1 MKTKLKDTKVGQFLK
16 TKAPKILDVIGDV
29 LPDSGSLGIVKN
41 LISKDPDL
49 TPEEKAELHAQ
60 IVEVYKL
67 EVEDRDSARKREI
80 EVSKFKK
87 FDFMFN
93 LTGLVG
99 LSAFAFLVYA
109 IVYLKIPEHNKEIW
123 IHLIGITEG
132 IALSITGYFYGS
144 TMKDKK

>member
-16 TKAPKILDVIGDV
+16 TKAPQILDVIGDV
-29 LPDSGSLGIVKN
+29 LPDNGSLGIVKN
-41 LISKDPDL
+41 LISRDPDL

-80 EVSKFKK
+80 EVSKVKK
-87 FDFMFN
+87 FDLMFN

-123 IHLIGITEG
+123 IQNYMGRVFARTNRIYRSNPYPL
-132 IALSITGYFYGS
+132 
-144 TMKDKK
+144 

>member
-1 MKTKLKDTKVGQFLK
+1 M
-16 TKAPKILDVIGDV
+16 
-29 LPDSGSLGIVKN
+29 LPDNGSLGIVKN
-41 LISKDPDL
+41 LISQDPDL
-49 TPEEKAELHAQ
+49 TPEEKAALHAQ

-99 LSAFAFLVYA
+99 LSAFGFF
-109 IVYLKIPEHNKEIW
+109 
-123 IHLIGITEG
+123 
-132 IALSITGYFYGS
+132 SICYCVFTN
-144 TMKDKK
+144 TRTQ

>member
-41 LISKDPDL
+41 LISQDPDL

-60 IVEVYKL
+60 VVEVYKL

-80 EVSKFKK
+80 EVAKVKK

-109 IVYLKIPEHNKEIW
+109 IVYLEVPEHNKEIW
-123 IHLIGITEG
+123 IHLIGISEV

>member
-41 LISKDPDL
+41 LISQDPDL

-80 EVSKFKK
+80 EVAKVKK
-87 FDFMFN
+87 FDLMFN
-93 LTGLVG
+93 LTGIVG
-99 LSAFAFLVYA
+99 LGSFSFLVYA
-109 IVYLKIPEHNKEIW
+109 IVYLSIPENNKEIW

-132 IALSITGYFYGS
+132 ITISLFGYFYGS
-144 TMKDKK
+144 AMRDKK

>member
-99 LSAFAFLVYA
+99 LSAFAF
-109 IVYLKIPEHNKEIW
+109 W
-123 IHLIGITEG
+123 C
-132 IALSITGYFYGS
+132 
-144 TMKDKK
+144 

>member
-123 IHLIGITEG
+123 IHLIGITE
-132 IALSITGYFYGS
+132 A
-144 TMKDKK
+144 